1 MKREKEEC
9 KKLGGKWDAHKKKWY
24 VPDGVDVELFSKW
37 KISNSEDD
45 KNKNNLKDKKK
56 DEINNIRNNF
66 NEKTNTRSINWS
78 ESVLRSKWQFSYYNL
93 GSLPSFVRENLLES
107 LSILNKNMDHGKSNC
122 KEWKPNL
129 NEVVFHVEF
138 DVGVRFDVW

>member
-1 MKREKEEC
+1 MIYLNCPYSEKEEC

-37 KISNSEDD
+37 KISNTEDD
-45 KNKNNLKDKKK
+45 KNKDNLKDKKK

-78 ESVLRSKWQFSYYNL
+78 ESVIRSKWQFSYHNL
-93 GSLPSFVRENLLES
+93 GSLP
-107 LSILNKNMDHGKSNC
+107 
-122 KEWKPNL
+122 
-129 NEVVFHVEF
+129 
-138 DVGVRFDVW
+138 